1 MEVLLQDGLE
11 GHSYNTPNRFDESI
25 DRCPQEAGI
34 LCFCASP
41 GAGSRGGTVIN
52 VLPVVGRGPRSVG
65 LIQDSGSKAIGS
77 LMGPV
82 FPLSGSQVGS
92 PS

>member
-1 MEVLLQDGLE
+1 MSTRGCNPVL
-11 GHSYNTPNRFDESI
+11 
-25 DRCPQEAGI
+25 
-34 LCFCASP
+34 ASP
-41 GAGSRGGTVIN
+41 GVGSPGGTVIN
-52 VLPVVGRGPRSVG
+52 VLRVVGRVSPSVG
-65 LIQDSGSKAIGS
+65 RIQDSGSKAIGS